1 MSKAAL
7 IADLKARIAACEA
20 GAGGRAA
27 DAIAQKAISLG
38 HGGLDAALPGGGLK
52 QGALHEVAAAEYRD
66 MGAATGFLA
75 ALAARCQ
82 RIAGN
87 EAPLLWCQL
96 AAPPFDMGPLYAPG
110 LAGFG
115 LDPARLILASPARP
129 VELLWVLEEALRA
142 GALCGV
148 VGEIDGR
155 SATLDLTATRRLQ
168 LAAEETGTPVLLF
181 TGHRR
186 EGEGGTSAASTRW
199 VVGPAPGVED
209 VAEDMG
215 RDFFSAGFPGLV
227 GSPRWHV
234 RLQRVKGGSPGSW
247 LLRWRAEEAVFEIED
262 GLEEKT
268 LSPSTDHFPVEAFPV
283 RRTG

>member
-20 GAGGRAA
+20 GGRHEAV
-27 DAIAQKAISLG
+27 QRGAISLG
-38 HGGLDAALPGGGLK
+38 NEALDAGLPGGGLK
-52 QGALHEVAAAEYRD
+52 RGALHEVSAGEYRD

-82 RIAGN
+82 QAGHD
-87 EAPLLWCQL
+87 APLLWCQM

-115 LDPARLILASPARP
+115 LDPARLILASPAKP
-129 VELLWVLEEALRA
+129 VELLWVMEEALRA
-142 GALCGV
+142 GVLSGV

-155 SATLDLTATRRLQ
+155 SAAFDLTATRRLQ

-181 TGHRR
+181 TGHRQ
-186 EGEGGTSAASTRW
+186 EGEGGASAATTRW
-199 VVGPAPGVED
+199 AVGPAPGRVEAD
-209 VAEDMG
+209 
-215 RDFFSAGFPGLV
+215 RDFFGNGFPGLV
-227 GSPRWHV
+227 GDPVWQV
-234 RLQRVKGGSPGSW
+234 RLRKARGGVPASW
-247 LLRWRAEEAVFEIED
+247 LLRWKAAACAFEVGEGAEKGTDLSTED
-262 GLEEKT
+262 MAGEVPAL
-268 LSPSTDHFPVEAFPV
+268 